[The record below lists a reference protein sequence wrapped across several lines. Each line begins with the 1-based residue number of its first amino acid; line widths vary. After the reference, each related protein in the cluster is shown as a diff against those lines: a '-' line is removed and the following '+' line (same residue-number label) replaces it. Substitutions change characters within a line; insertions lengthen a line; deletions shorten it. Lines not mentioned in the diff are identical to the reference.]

1 VSEPLIATLLP
12 RQSGGKHY
20 YTYSVEYQGE
30 VIVAGSNNPEHD
42 ACRALLTKGTTGTL
56 LLLDCATGKERS
68 RIDIER
74 GALWLVSEE
83 QRGFRVRRWAPTD
96 AEDAPR
102 AAEAREPS
110 GETRLK
116 RLRAVPDSPLHV
128 TGAIWLDC

>member
-20 YTYSVEYQGE
+20 YTYSVEFAGE
-30 VIVAGSNNPEHD
+30 LIVEGSNNPEHD
-42 ACRALLTKGTTGTL
+42 ACRALLANGITGPL

-96 AEDAPR
+96 AEDSPRTGESLEGNAAAPE
-102 AAEAREPS
+102 AA
-110 GETRLK
+110 
-116 RLRAVPDSPLHV
+116 
-128 TGAIWLDC
+128 